1 MLDGLALV
9 AGLALAI
16 TASVFAETRW
26 PVAEGSWRWALPG
39 PLLRKLIIVTHPSW
53 DWDQYVFELLLIG
66 AYVSLLYALA
76 DWIGPYTVVTAFL
89 LVTAARM
96 GTHAALR
103 SLNVTSDVD
112 ASA

>member
-1 MLDGLALV
+1 MLDALALV

-26 PVAEGSWRWALPG
+26 PVPEGSWRWAVPG
-39 PLLRKLIIVTHPSW
+39 PLLRKLIIVTRSSW
-53 DWDQYVFELLLIG
+53 DLDQYVFALLLIG
-66 AYVSLLYALA
+66 RAVCARGV
-76 DWIGPYTVVTAFL
+76 DGPYGGVAAFL

-103 SLNVTSDVD
+103 SLNVTSDDD